1 MTGFT
6 PPVLPLETPDNEGF
20 FEGARAGELRVQT
33 CLSCGRRRH
42 PPCPVCPWCHST
54 ERAWQAVSGRGRV
67 WSFVVPH
74 PPLLPGFTEL
84 APYNVVVVELDED
97 PTVRLVGHLVVE
109 AGDAPHAVDIVIGEP
124 VRAVFHHVE
133 DVGFL
138 QWARSTA

>member
-1 MTGFT
+1 M
-6 PPVLPLETPDNEGF
+6 PPVLPLETEETAGY
-20 FEGARAGELRVQT
+20 FEGARGGELRVQT
-33 CLSCGRRRH
+33 CLACGRRRH

-54 ERAWQAVSGRGRV
+54 DRAWLAVSGRGRV
-67 WSFVVPH
+67 WSFIVPH

-97 PTVRLVGHLVVE
+97 PTVRLVGNLVAAV
-109 AGDAPHAVDIVIGEP
+109 GDPPTGTAIAIGQP

-138 QWARSTA
+138 QWAPSTG